1 MTKPVKFEEPHVS
14 CQQEGEIP
22 FGRLDNETNAFNL
35 ENETC
40 EIVNCIQCLPVTENI
55 CKEIKVVKTYQEIVE
70 NCNPVENRVPRQ
82 DFEHIEKCFFN
93 QNPTTGGMYNSAES
107 TKQMEEKLNF
117 QVPAEGLEL
126 VILLHTQY

>member
-93 QNPTTGGMYNSAES
+93 QNPTTGGMYNSVTSVVEFCGRES
-107 TKQMEEKLNF
+107 TGASF
-117 QVPAEGLEL
+117 
-126 VILLHTQY
+126 